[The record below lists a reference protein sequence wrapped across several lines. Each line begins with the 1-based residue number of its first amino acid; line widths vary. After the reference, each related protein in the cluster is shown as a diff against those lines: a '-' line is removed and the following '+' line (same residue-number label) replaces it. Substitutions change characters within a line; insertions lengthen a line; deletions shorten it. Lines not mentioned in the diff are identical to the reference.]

1 MRVLI
6 QRVKRASVTV
16 DGELISQIAQGLL
29 VLVGICDE
37 DNHEDIEWLTKKIS
51 NIRLFDDE
59 NGVMN
64 LSLMDID
71 GELLAVSQFT
81 LMASTKKG
89 SRPSYI
95 KAAKPDISIPLYE
108 SFCNEMEIAL
118 NKPIKRGV
126 FGADMKVDLLNDGP
140 VTIFIDSKNR
150 EKDDQKGST
159 GARRPMDKGVRS
171 ALLQRD
177 D

>member
-29 VLVGICDE
+29 VFVGICDE

-51 NIRLFDDE
+51 NIRLFDDG

-64 LSLMDID
+64 LSLIDID

-89 SRPSYI
+89 NRPSYI

-150 EKDDQKGST
+150 E
-159 GARRPMDKGVRS
+159 
-171 ALLQRD
+171 
-177 D
+177 

>member
-16 DGELISQIAQGLL
+16 DGELISEIAQGLL
-29 VLVGICDE
+29 ILVGICDE
-37 DNHEDIEWLTKKIS
+37 DNNEDIEWLTKKIS

-89 SRPSYI
+89 NRPSYI

-150 EKDDQKGST
+150 E
-159 GARRPMDKGVRS
+159 
-171 ALLQRD
+171 
-177 D
+177 

>member
-37 DNHEDIEWLTKKIS
+37 DDHEDIEWLTKKIS

-89 SRPSYI
+89 NRPSYI

-150 EKDDQKGST
+150 E
-159 GARRPMDKGVRS
+159 
-171 ALLQRD
+171 
-177 D
+177 